1 MKEFIAICG
10 AVLLGVVLV
19 GLLIGVGNNTSGS
32 MAGAANS
39 VIESAADSVTDIF
52 P

>member
-19 GLLIGVGNNTSGS
+19 GLLIGVGGTTTGS
-32 MAGAANS
+32 MAGNASTIVSNAGS
-39 VIESAADSVTDIF
+39 DVTAIF